1 MKTYTD
7 GEVIQRL
14 RERLDR
20 STTQA
25 QLARDLGFSPQ
36 FLNDVLSN
44 RRKLT
49 EELASALGF
58 HEAPRRFTRKAVEK
72 IGA

>member
-20 STTQA
+20 GTTQA

-49 EELASALGF
+49 GELASALGF
-58 HEAPRRFTRKAVEK
+58 NEEPRRFTRKAVEK